1 MQFQS
6 NMPHHIGACPAKT
19 TIRLQYE
26 GLGRGTIQ
34 LAVYDG
40 GKMIDGPHYFLYE
53 AKNGEDHY
61 YFDIETPKPAAS
73 DLNKTVPHNLSVKVR
88 TKDWKAQAWEGG
100 FTQMDTA
107 IWNHRCT
114 PQVNPVIGGTSGGKV
129 GGYQSGG
136 SGNGQ
141 PKARV
146 ILPAQPQ
153 PTSPTRVA
161 PRTTGDPAA
170 PAIRRAQ

>member
-1 MQFQS
+1 
-6 NMPHHIGACPAKT
+6 
-19 TIRLQYE
+19 
-26 GLGRGTIQ
+26 
-34 LAVYDG
+34 
-40 GKMIDGPHYFLYE
+40 MIDGPHYFLYE

-73 DLNKTVPHNLSVKVR
+73 DLNKTVPHNLSVTVR

-107 IWNHRCT
+107 IWNPRCP

-136 SGNGQ
+136 SGTGQ

-146 ILPAQPQ
+146 DRK
-153 PTSPTRVA
+153 STRLNSSH
-161 PRTTGDPAA
+161 
-170 PAIRRAQ
+170 